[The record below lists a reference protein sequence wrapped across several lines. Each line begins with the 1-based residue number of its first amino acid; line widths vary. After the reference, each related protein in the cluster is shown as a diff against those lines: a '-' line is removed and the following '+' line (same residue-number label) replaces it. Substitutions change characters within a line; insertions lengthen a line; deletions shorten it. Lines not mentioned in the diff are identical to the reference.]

1 MITAVIAVA
10 ALLQGQGQSKAGAL
24 VTKMLAR
31 YYSANTVSGSMT
43 YEQSAVDP
51 SQNQKFTIH
60 GSTKVQIE
68 RPNKIF
74 VVQNSDL
81 PGAGNGRIISNGQRF
96 LYNVPQDT
104 RELTRTLGND
114 SQLNSQL
121 IEDVVQFDYNSQTK
135 NILDVAQIYTVG
147 SAGLPLHPAA
157 PLDIAISRHD
167 ALKAFSDQLA
177 SVSDQGNTTINGKSA
192 HIVTGDW
199 RQYVDAPVSGTYQLA
214 ITDDGD
220 LLQYVLNE
228 KVDPAGADANG
239 GVVRM
244 TQPINVTTIW
254 NVDLTV
260 NGQVDEKLFNDR
272 ALALPRPDQDHR
284 RPAPNKPPL

>member
-1 MITAVIAVA
+1 MFTAVIAVA
-10 ALLQGQGQSKAGAL
+10 ALLQGQGQSRAGAL
-24 VTKMLAR
+24 VSKMLSH
-31 YYSANTVSGSMT
+31 YYSANTISGNMT
-43 YEQSAVDP
+43 YQQSAVDP
-51 SQNQKFTIH
+51 IQNQKFAIH

-68 RPNKIF
+68 RPNKLFI
-74 VVQNSDL
+74 VQTSDL
-81 PGAGNGRIISNGQRF
+81 PGAGNGRIVSNGQRF

-104 RELTRTLGND
+104 RELTRTLGSD
-114 SQLNSQL
+114 SQLSGQL

-177 SVSDQGNTTINGKSA
+177 SVSDQGTSTINGKSA

-220 LLQYVLNE
+220 LLQYILNE
-228 KVDPAGADANG
+228 QVEPAGADSRG

-244 TQPINVTTIW
+244 AQSISVTTTW
-254 NVDLTV
+254 NVDLAV
-260 NGQVDEKLFNDR
+260 NGPVDEKLFNDR
-272 ALALPRPDQDHR
+272 ALVTPRYSGFNPPKPHQ
-284 RPAPNKPPL
+284 PPN